1 MMRQSFGEYLRQLR
15 RQQGLTQS
23 ELGDDQFSKSY
34 ISAVERDKVVPSR
47 DALQHLVAKLQVPL
61 TEFEQQLQQAEER
74 EQQLASSD
82 ALTSLSA
89 SNEQEILSLLDVI
102 LKGTQKIPRSLQE
115 RIMDVSVSS
124 VQQWQERQAR
134 VLFLHGLVQQE
145 KEEFAASQV
154 SFEQALALASA
165 DYQPFICNAL
175 GTNYVLTQDY
185 VGALRYHKRALRLL
199 KEQEEYDAILL
210 QQIEYSCGD
219 DYRALGYHEQACLH
233 FVEASQHLRAT
244 NDLASAGRLYLSFGY
259 CTYAALF
266 QRISSISSHKKSVDE
281 MERVY
286 QLAVGY
292 LLQSRTLYQVSGD
305 FSGEIHARLTQTM
318 ILLDWSFWKYSLFLE
333 NKGRNGAKTR
343 MLGVASLLDD
353 AYEQCQQILLK
364 LLESYGE
371 KANPPVEIHSIV
383 VTTMAYLMRV
393 TLRRALQ
400 ARSDG
405 YADTTTRERLLA
417 LHLGEWLLVV
427 VERQTFSWEMVKK
440 SVRISGND
448 INYRS
453 HSLPS
458 FDVVAKAQSALAHDV
473 QTLGEVCF
481 AFGELAEEMALAQE
495 DDKVQTAH
503 VQLADQCFQQALVS
517 TRGERPT
524 KERDTSYALR
534 VYQRYIT
541 ILEKRMQMHADI
553 NEAMQPLLQVSK
565 EGFAQLPSLITGPLL
580 ENSSLDE

>member
-1 MMRQSFGEYLRQLR
+1 
-15 RQQGLTQS
+15 
-23 ELGDDQFSKSY
+23 
-34 ISAVERDKVVPSR
+34 
-47 DALQHLVAKLQVPL
+47 
-61 TEFEQQLQQAEER
+61 
-74 EQQLASSD
+74 
-82 ALTSLSA
+82 
-89 SNEQEILSLLDVI
+89 
-102 LKGTQKIPRSLQE
+102 
-115 RIMDVSVSS
+115 
-124 VQQWQERQAR
+124 
-134 VLFLHGLVQQE
+134 
-145 KEEFAASQV
+145 
-154 SFEQALALASA
+154 
-165 DYQPFICNAL
+165 
-175 GTNYVLTQDY
+175 
-185 VGALRYHKRALRLL
+185 
-199 KEQEEYDAILL
+199 
-210 QQIEYSCGD
+210 
-219 DYRALGYHEQACLH
+219 
-233 FVEASQHLRAT
+233 
-244 NDLASAGRLYLSFGY
+244 
-259 CTYAALF
+259 
-266 QRISSISSHKKSVDE
+266 
-281 MERVY
+281 
-286 QLAVGY
+286 
-292 LLQSRTLYQVSGD
+292 
-305 FSGEIHARLTQTM
+305 M